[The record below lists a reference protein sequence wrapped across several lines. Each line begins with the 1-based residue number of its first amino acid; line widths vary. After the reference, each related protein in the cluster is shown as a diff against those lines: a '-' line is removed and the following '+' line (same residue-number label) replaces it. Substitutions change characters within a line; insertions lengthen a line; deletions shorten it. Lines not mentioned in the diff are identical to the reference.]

1 MKKGNAASPALGL
14 SFKKRLFFTNMLA
27 INSALF
33 VGATTVPVAVYAAGE
48 NDTVAFSIPAGD
60 LQKGLLAIANQSKQT
75 LSFNPALVA
84 NYQSAA
90 LNGNYSTRQA
100 ILRLLQG
107 TPLLLTTTDNGTLTI
122 VSSRANDAEVAQ
134 ASDKTLPAITVS
146 AGSEDET
153 VLNPGT
159 SSSALRTSTSLQQTA
174 QSVQVISNKLITARQ
189 ATSLEEALK
198 NSGSVVTIQ
207 SNRGTPTYWM
217 RGYAVTSGATDGLS
231 GSSNAGIGQGTAIE
245 GIERVEVLKGPQ
257 SVLAG
262 SSSAAGTINVVRKKP
277 VTEPLHVLKV
287 EAARYGEFKTAIDLG
302 GAITDDKAFSY
313 RLNAST
319 MKSQHSFPDYNGNH
333 GDYLAPALTWKND
346 NTRITVGAEVNQ
358 ARKSGPAGTIYANGR
373 IQKLPEYRL
382 GDKDDHNKMKTTNAY
397 YELEQKLVGDWTF
410 NSKAGFQSTAS
421 QMKMN
426 ETLDIAANGNKISH
440 PLAYKSTNQTWSQQN
455 DIRGKIETGPVTQT
469 LLLGHDYKH
478 ERYASYDGNFILM
491 TNGNVYNPDS
501 LVFPSIG
508 EPNSRTYT
516 SKLIQSGFLFQ
527 DQIDVFDRLHFQL
540 AVKRSTWNNS
550 YLVGTRASTYT
561 ATKWIPNYGISFDIT
576 PDVTIYANLLNS
588 FSGSAQISRS
598 GVQLPPTTGQSKEA
612 GLKFNLLDD
621 NLTLTTAMFSI
632 EQKNLTVSDSSGFP
646 IATTGRKSEGFDVD
660 LNGSLLPGWD
670 VTASYTYSEN
680 KDPNTIRSSS
690 TNTPRHSVNAWTS
703 YEIQSGRYQ
712 GAGASVG
719 INGTSDTQN
728 GRRNESFR
736 VGSQF
741 STDTSVFYRQP
752 DWSLTLGV
760 NNVFDRDIYYTST
773 TPLYIGVKEGRT
785 WRLTGTYS
793 F

>member
-1 MKKGNAASPALGL
+1 MKKRNAVSSALRL
-14 SFKKRLFFTNMLA
+14 SFKKRIFFTTVLK
-27 INSALF
+27 INSVLF
-33 VGATTVPVAVYAAGE
+33 MGVATIPMAAYAASE
-48 NDTVAFSIPAGD
+48 NDTIAFSIPAGD

-122 VSSRANDAEVAQ
+122 VSSRANDAEQAQ
-134 ASDKTLPAITVS
+134 SSDKTLPAITVR
-146 AGSEDET
+146 AGSEDAT

-174 QSVQVISNKLITARQ
+174 QSVQVISNKLLTERQ

-198 NSGSVVTIQ
+198 NSGSVTTIQ
-207 SNRGTPTYWM
+207 GNRGTSTYWI

-231 GSSNAGIGQGTAIE
+231 GSSNSSIGQGTAIE
-245 GIERVEVLKGPQ
+245 GVERVEVLKGPQ

-287 EAARYGEFKTAIDLG
+287 EAARYGEFKTAVDLG
-302 GAITDDKAFSY
+302 GAITDDKALSY

-319 MKSQHSFPDYNGNH
+319 MKSQHAFPDYNGNH

-346 NTRITVGAEVNQ
+346 NTQVTVGAELNQ
-358 ARKSGPAGTIYANGR
+358 TRKSGPAGTFYANGK
-373 IQKLPEYRL
+373 IQQLSKYRL

-397 YELEQKLVGDWTF
+397 YDLEHKLVDDWTF
-410 NSKAGFQSTAS
+410 NSKGGFQSAAS

-426 ETLDIAANGNKISH
+426 EMLAFSANGNKVSH
-440 PLAYKSTNQTWSQQN
+440 PLAYKSTNQTWSLQN
-455 DIRGKIETGPVTQT
+455 DIRGKIETGPVTQS
-469 LLLGHDYKH
+469 LLFGHDYKH
-478 ERYASYDGNFILM
+478 ERLASYDGKFILM
-491 TNGNVYNPDS
+491 TNGNLYNPDS

-508 EPNSRTYT
+508 EPDSRTYT
-516 SKLIQSGFLFQ
+516 SKLVQRGFLFQ
-527 DQIDVFDRLHFQL
+527 DQIDVFERLHFQL
-540 AVKRSTWNNS
+540 AVKRSTWDNS
-550 YLVGTRASTYT
+550 FLVGRRASTYT
-561 ATKWIPNYGISFDIT
+561 ATKWIPNYGVSFDIT

-588 FSGSAQISRS
+588 FSGSAQISRA
-598 GVQLPPTTGQSKEA
+598 GVQLPPTTGKSKEA

-621 NLTLTTAMFSI
+621 DLTLTTAVFSI
-632 EQKNLTVSDSSGFP
+632 DQKNLTVTDNNGFP
-646 IATTGRKSEGFDVD
+646 IATTGRKNEGFDVD
-660 LNGSLLPGWD
+660 LNGLLLPGWE
-670 VTASYTYSEN
+670 VTASYTYSDN
-680 KDPNTIRSSS
+680 KDPSTIRSRS
-690 TNTPRHSVNAWTS
+690 TNTPRHVANLWTS
-703 YEIQSGRYQ
+703 YEIQSGFYQ

-719 INGTSDTQN
+719 ISGTSDTQA
-728 GRRNESFR
+728 GRTGENFK
-736 VGSQF
+736 VGSSA
-741 STDTSVFYRQP
+741 STDASVFYRQP
-752 DWSLTLGV
+752 VWSLTLGV
-760 NNVFDRDIYYTST
+760 NNVFDRDIYYTTT